1 MGREER
7 SAPMQVTVG
16 SFEDIITVSFNF
28 DEDAVADDVT
38 AYLDFIKDNSC
49 VALGKPSEDPV
60 YFVSKEKEDAPP
72 TPSDAA
78 ADVEEVSSSNTVVAF
93 STATVAVLV
102 MAVATSMVLYKENK
116 KET

>member
-1 MGREER
+1 MG
-7 SAPMQVTVG
+7 G

-28 DEDAVADDVT
+28 DEDAVVDDVT

-49 VALGKPSEDPV
+49 VALGKPLEDPV
-60 YFVSKEKEDAPP
+60 YYVSKGKEDAPP

-93 STATVAVLV
+93 STATATAAVLV
-102 MAVATSMVLYKENK
+102 LAVATSMVL
-116 KET
+116 

>member
-1 MGREER
+1 MG
-7 SAPMQVTVG
+7 MQVTVG

-28 DEDAVADDVT
+28 DEDAVVDDVT

-78 ADVEEVSSSNTVVAF
+78 TDVEEVSSSNTVVAF
-93 STATVAVLV
+93 STATATAAVLV
-102 MAVATSMVLYKENK
+102 MAVATSMVL
-116 KET
+116 